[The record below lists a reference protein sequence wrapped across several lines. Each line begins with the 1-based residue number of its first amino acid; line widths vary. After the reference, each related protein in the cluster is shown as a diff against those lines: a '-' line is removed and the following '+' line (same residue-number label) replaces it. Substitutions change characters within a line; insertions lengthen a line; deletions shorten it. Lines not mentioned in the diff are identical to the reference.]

1 MSNSSDIYK
10 KKVVVLKFKEPD
22 PSPSLHIR
30 FYMRGKNEIF
40 SLPMIFVELKKKVT
54 SGVRH
59 FILPI
64 GLEMQVLEGILPRQ
78 IHQRKYKMKE
88 AIS

>member
-40 SLPMIFVELKKKVT
+40 SLPMIFVELKKR
-54 SGVRH
+54 SH
-59 FILPI
+59 LESDILFYP
-64 GLEMQVLEGILPRQ
+64 
-78 IHQRKYKMKE
+78 
-88 AIS
+88 

>member
-1 MSNSSDIYK
+1 
-10 KKVVVLKFKEPD
+10 
-22 PSPSLHIR
+22 
-30 FYMRGKNEIF
+30 
-40 SLPMIFVELKKKVT
+40 MIFVELKKNVT

-64 GLEMQVLEGILPRQ
+64 GLEIQVLEGILPRQ
-78 IHQRKYKMKE
+78 IHLRKYKMKE

>member
-40 SLPMIFVELKKKVT
+40 SLPMIFVELKKGHIWSQTFYFTHRTGNAGFRGNSAKANSST
-54 SGVRH
+54 
-59 FILPI
+59 
-64 GLEMQVLEGILPRQ
+64 
-78 IHQRKYKMKE
+78 
-88 AIS
+88 